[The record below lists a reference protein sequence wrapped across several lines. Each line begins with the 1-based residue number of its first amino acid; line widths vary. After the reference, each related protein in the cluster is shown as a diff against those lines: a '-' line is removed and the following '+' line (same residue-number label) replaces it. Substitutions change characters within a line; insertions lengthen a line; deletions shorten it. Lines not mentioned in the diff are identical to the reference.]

1 MKMTPAT
8 IPVFTKPEGAAETL
22 QAYQAVLDHWPVPF
36 DELTVPTSYGE
47 TYVIASG
54 PEGAPPIVLLHA
66 LLATA
71 ASWYHNVA
79 ALSQAYRAYAVD
91 VIGEG
96 NRSRPSK
103 PIRSLDDFLQWF
115 SELIDRL
122 TIDTLSLVG
131 NSYGGF
137 TAAYY
142 AMKLPKRVHKLV
154 LIGPAATISKM
165 TPFYLHMFI
174 PKALYGFLPKLP
186 GQERTMRRS
195 VDWMHAGL
203 PFDPLWEPLFYRSMV
218 YGGLINQVFPRVYS
232 EEEFAQIK
240 SPVLLIL
247 GENEVVYNNL
257 PLAIRDA
264 QALIPGLQVAVIPK
278 AHHIAALA
286 QPELVNQQLLRFLA
300 E

>member
-1 MKMTPAT
+1 MTAAS
-8 IPVFTKPEGAAETL
+8 IPVFTRPEGAVETL
-22 QAYQAVLDHWPVPF
+22 QAYQAILDQWPVPF
-36 DELTVPTSYGE
+36 DELMVPTSFGE

-54 PEGAPPIVLLHA
+54 PEGAPPVVLLHA

-79 ALSQAYRAYAVD
+79 ALSQTYRVYAVD

-96 NRSRPSK
+96 NKSCPVK

-115 SELIDRL
+115 VELIDQL
-122 TIDTLSLVG
+122 KLDTLSLVG

-142 AMKLPKRVHKLV
+142 AMKLPKRVRKLV
-154 LIGPAATISKM
+154 LIGPAATISRM
-165 TPFYLHMFI
+165 TPFYIHMFI
-174 PKALYGFLPKLP
+174 PKALYGFFPKLP
-186 GQERTMRRS
+186 GQERAMRRS
-195 VDWMHAGL
+195 VNWMHAGL
-203 PFDPLWEPLFYRSMV
+203 PCDPLWEPLFYRSMV
-218 YGGLINQVFPRVYS
+218 YAGLINQVFPRVYS
-232 EEEFAQIK
+232 GEEFAQIK

-247 GENEVVYNNL
+247 GENEVIYNKL

-264 QALIPGLQVAVIPK
+264 QKLIPGLQVEVVPK
-278 AHHIAALA
+278 AHHVAALA
-286 QPELVNQQLLRFLA
+286 QPELVNARILRFLA